1 MNTKNTIPVVSHSN
15 FKALDIA
22 IRAAGEAITLVDK
35 VPGKFKSLQDQVI
48 RAASSVPANLA
59 EGHGRTGRARMNHY
73 RIAYGSAREVDVHLK
88 ILAGAGV
95 VDQVATEETLERFD
109 HVRAMIWRLTHPKG

>member
-1 MNTKNTIPVVSHSN
+1 
-15 FKALDIA
+15 
-22 IRAAGEAITLVDK
+22 
-35 VPGKFKSLQDQVI
+35 
-48 RAASSVPANLA
+48 
-59 EGHGRTGRARMNHY
+59 MNHY

-95 VDQVATEETLERFD
+95 VDRAATEETLELFD